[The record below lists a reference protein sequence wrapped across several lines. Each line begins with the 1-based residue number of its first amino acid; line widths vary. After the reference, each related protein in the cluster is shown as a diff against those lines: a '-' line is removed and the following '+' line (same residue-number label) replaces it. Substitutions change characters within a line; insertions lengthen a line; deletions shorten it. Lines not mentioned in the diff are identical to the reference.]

1 MLNKISKSLI
11 ICLTPLQM
19 LIAEKII
26 EQQCDEFDLLV
37 ITVDD
42 NYKYQYYYEKLKVKC
57 NKSYYYVYQRLSVLE
72 NVKQFFEFKKNIN
85 KKLNFDDY
93 TSIYFASIDS
103 RHCQYVFSKLRM
115 DVKLMTFD
123 DGTANIVKNSIYSY
137 DKSNILKKIIM
148 YLVGVKHSIGSL
160 RKRSIRHYTIYN
172 NIDNV
177 FTNLSFIEL
186 MPSTILL
193 NDIRGKEK
201 NIFLGQPIKEL
212 FDGNESFDLNFML
225 EKYNIEDYFPH
236 PREGEGNIRNVNIV
250 KTNLVFEDYIF
261 NIFDQNFSKINV
273 YTFISSAALNIVNI
287 NGVEVNFMFNS
298 FLMEKYSEIYNLAKK
313 LGANLVN
320 LDNHE

>member
-1 MLNKISKSLI
+1 MLNKSSKSLI

-19 LIAEKII
+19 LIAGKII
-26 EQQCDEFDLLV
+26 EQQSDEFDLLV

-42 NYKYQYYYEKLKVKC
+42 NYKYQYYYEKLKEKC

-72 NVKQFFEFKKNIN
+72 NIKQFFKFKKNIN
-85 KKLNFDDY
+85 KKLDFDDY

-103 RHCQYVFSKLRM
+103 RHCQYIFSKLRM

-137 DKSNILKKIIM
+137 DKSNFLKKIIM
-148 YLVGVKHSIGSL
+148 YLLGVKHSIGSL

-177 FTNLSFIEL
+177 FTNLNFIEL
-186 MPSTILL
+186 MPSSILL
-193 NDIRGKEK
+193 NGIGREKK

-236 PREGEGNIRNVNIV
+236 PRESEENIGDVNII
-250 KTNLVFEDYIF
+250 KTNLVFEDYIL
-261 NIFDQNFSKINV
+261 NIFDQNFSKIKV
-273 YTFISSAALNIVNI
+273 YTFVSSAALNVVNI

-298 FLMEKYSEIYNLAKK
+298 YLMEKYSDIYSLAEK